1 MAQQIANRNVPMSNT
16 VTADSMNNEQKDDR
30 ILAQKAKKG
39 DGLAYAKLFNRYKDT
54 LYYMVYKMVNNKSDA
69 EDLTAEAFD
78 RAFRNLH
85 QYDPKYA
92 FSTWLFSIA
101 SNHSIDFLRKHKAKQ
116 ASESQV
122 LEDTIQST
130 ELNPEEVLISQQQIA
145 EIRELLK
152 QLRPEYQTML
162 ELRYFKGYS
171 YNEIAEEQKIPLGT
185 VKTQLARAKAK
196 FGELIKSQL
205 SESIIN
211 HTKKKKK

>member
-1 MAQQIANRNVPMSNT
+1 ME
-16 VTADSMNNEQKDDR
+16 DDQKDDR

-78 RAFRNLH
+78 RAFRNLN

-101 SNHSIDFLRKHKAKQ
+101 SNHSIDFLRKHKSKRHAG
-116 ASESQV
+116 ESQV
-122 LEDTIQST
+122 IEDTIQST

-152 QLRPEYQTML
+152 QLRPEYQNML

-171 YNEIAEEQKIPLGT
+171 YTEIAEELEIPLGT
-185 VKTQLARAKAK
+185 VKTQLSRAKAK
-196 FGELIKSQL
+196 FGKLIEDQL
-205 SESIIN
+205 SESIAKKSSKKP
-211 HTKKKKK
+211 KKK

>member
-1 MAQQIANRNVPMSNT
+1 MS
-16 VTADSMNNEQKDDR
+16 DDQKDDR

-101 SNHSIDFLRKHKAKQ
+101 SNHSIDFIRKHKSKRY
-116 ASESQV
+116 SGESQ
-122 LEDTIQST
+122 LIEDTLQST

-145 EIRELLK
+145 QIRELLQ

-171 YNEIAEEQKIPLGT
+171 YNEIAEELDIPLGT
-185 VKTQLARAKAK
+185 VKTQLSRAKTR
-196 FGELIKSQL
+196 FGNLIKSQL
-205 SESIIN
+205 SETIGE
-211 HTKKKKK
+211 KKK

>member
-1 MAQQIANRNVPMSNT
+1 MS
-16 VTADSMNNEQKDDR
+16 DDQKDDR

-39 DGLAYAKLFNRYKDT
+39 DGVAYAKLFNRYKDT

-101 SNHSIDFLRKHKAKQ
+101 SNHSIDFIRKHKSKRHAN
-116 ASESQV
+116 ESQV
-122 LEDTIQST
+122 IEDTIQST
-130 ELNPEEVLISQQQIA
+130 ELNPEEILISQQQIA
-145 EIRELLK
+145 EIRELLT

-162 ELRYFKGYS
+162 ELRYFKSYS
-171 YNEIAEEQKIPLGT
+171 YNEIAEELEIPLGT
-185 VKTQLARAKAK
+185 VKTQLSRAKAK
-196 FGELIKSQL
+196 LGELIRNQL
-205 SESIIN
+205 SENLSN
-211 HTKKKKK
+211 QNNKKQAKKK

>member
-1 MAQQIANRNVPMSNT
+1 
-16 VTADSMNNEQKDDR
+16 MNDDQKDDR

-101 SNHSIDFLRKHKAKQ
+101 SNHSIDFLRKHKSKQ
-116 ASESQV
+116 ANESQV
-122 LEDTIQST
+122 AEDTIQST

-152 QLRPEYQTML
+152 QLRSEYQKML
-162 ELRYFKGYS
+162 ELRYFKGFS
-171 YNEIAEEQKIPLGT
+171 YNEIAEELEIPLGT
-185 VKTQLARAKAK
+185 VKTQLSRAKAK

-205 SESIIN
+205 SESIAN
-211 HTKKKKK
+211 QTKKKKTKKK